1 MFENVVMSVQAVIF
15 RQERL
20 FISHLSF
27 SCDTFAATLSC
38 RVISVLVKS
47 MLCHTVS
54 VNLKMFE
61 ISKYFL

>member
-15 RQERL
+15 RLERL

-27 SCDTFAATLSC
+27 SCDTFASTLNC
-38 RVISVLVKS
+38 RVIHLLVKS

-61 ISKYFL
+61 ISKDFL